1 MNFGKQLNIVTQ
13 REPRNDER
21 RQTRAPRQR
30 RGGLQTIVA
39 FNSSAVAWCYGVH
52 LTNALRSTPALR
64 TCGGRTMTAQAN
76 VVSRRTSQRL
86 SVSASC
92 RSNGSGAPRQMQEYN
107 LRRQLMS
114 RVQKLII
121 AALAVGVA
129 VVYCIGCMVLY
140 VGSSLSEVRVIPTQ
154 VQTPT
159 VQPSATELPRP
170 TMTMYPTEPRPTSPP
185 RIVRLG
191 EFGSGWSCSRSYQA
205 SEFYGTVYNETGRTV
220 RFVKI
225 RATLYDSEKIS

>member
-64 TCGGRTMTAQAN
+64 TCGCRTMTAQAN

-86 SVSASC
+86 SVLKFQLSGILNALRSTSA
-92 RSNGSGAPRQMQEYN
+92 
-107 LRRQLMS
+107 LRTC
-114 RVQKLII
+114 
-121 AALAVGVA
+121 G
-129 VVYCIGCMVLY
+129 
-140 VGSSLSEVRVIPTQ
+140 
-154 VQTPT
+154 
-159 VQPSATELPRP
+159 
-170 TMTMYPTEPRPTSPP
+170 
-185 RIVRLG
+185 
-191 EFGSGWSCSRSYQA
+191 
-205 SEFYGTVYNETGRTV
+205 GRTRTAQANV
-220 RFVKI
+220 LSRRTSQRLSVVFPDTPFQMWWCV
-225 RATLYDSEKIS
+225 SQEG